1 MKFLFEDDRTYQS
14 LNKWAGDSEPHTAAY
29 YFWNQGSELQKS
41 GTGLFQ
47 SLLYQIL
54 RQTPD
59 LITPDWDNRPHH
71 EVWTADELQAA
82 FEKIANSTKLQS
94 RFCFFIDGLDEYEG
108 DQEDVT
114 KMLNIL
120 AAFKHIKTCASS
132 RPHRHYEKFLKRD
145 TRTFDIADFTQSDVE
160 NHARN
165 ELGKSKKFGLLTRS
179 QPECAK
185 IITDISAWASGV
197 WLWVSLVTSEIRKEA
212 EKGEDLDTLRRIVD
226 EFPSDLDKFFKR
238 MLEKIHPR
246 HKEQMAQIFLITV
259 EELQPLPLFSFALL
273 EKERAKPYFERYAI
287 DAKVEAFQE
296 NELRAQYPDLRSR
309 IHNRCGDLLV
319 VDDMRHPVFLSHS
332 VDFLHRTV
340 RDFLRDNY
348 RRELDKLVKDTFNPL
363 VSLCNICLA
372 LLKGAEIKDFRTP
385 SSLKVIIGLTD
396 ELLYYAHEAE
406 RRFGESVLPSLIPI
420 MDQLNATNTTFARRG
435 GGKRHWTHAK
445 DLPGPL
451 GLDAYKEGGNCNF
464 LALAVQTRLTGYV
477 RTKLE
482 ENPQLCKKDGRPL
495 LDYALRPL
503 RITPIA
509 MPCHSVRDE
518 ASIDVEMV
526 KLQLGPPCHA
536 DLNQPVYL
544 YSEETVWGLFLISIA
559 EKGRFKVSTSL
570 QKSWYEACKAMIRA
584 GAQLNY
590 SFVQC
595 DLTVLSV
602 LEYVFTASEVTV
614 LLNEFAETE
623 RARVLEAQQ
632 SDGRCLVQ

>member
-1 MKFLFEDDRTYQS
+1 MKFLYEDPRTHHALS
-14 LNKWAGDSEPHTAAY
+14 EWAGDSKPHTAAF

-54 RQTPD
+54 RNNPD
-59 LITPDWDNRPHH
+59 LITPDWESRSTH
-71 EVWTADELQAA
+71 EGWNMEELQAA
-82 FEKIANSTKLQS
+82 FQKIANSTKLES

-120 AAFKHIKTCASS
+120 AAFKHIKICASS
-132 RPHRHYEKFLKRD
+132 RPHRHYEKFLKRES
-145 TRTFDIADFTQSDVE
+145 RTFDIASFTQNDME

-165 ELGKSKKFGLLTRS
+165 ELGRSEKFQTLARS
-179 QPECAK
+179 RPECSK

-212 EKGEDLDTLRRIVD
+212 DKGEDFDTLRRIVD
-226 EFPSDLDKFFKR
+226 EFPSDLDRYFKR

-273 EKERAKPYFERYAI
+273 EKERTRPHFERYAI
-287 DAKVEAFQE
+287 EAKVKPFQTS
-296 NELRAQYPDLRSR
+296 ELEEQYPDLRSR

-348 RRELDKLVKDTFNPL
+348 RSELDKLVKDTFNPL
-363 VSLCNICLA
+363 ISLCNICLA
-372 LLKGAEIKDFRTP
+372 LLKGADVTNFRDP

-406 RRFGESVLPSLIPI
+406 RRFGESVVPSLVPI
-420 MDQLNATNTTFARRG
+420 LDELDKTNTLFGRRG
-435 GGKRHWTHAK
+435 GANRHWTHAR
-445 DLPGPL
+445 DLPPAQ

-482 ENPQLCKKDGRPL
+482 GNPQLCKKDGRPL

-509 MPCHSVRDE
+509 MPYHSIRDE
-518 ASIDVEMV
+518 ASIDLEMLKV
-526 KLQLGPPCHA
+526 LLGSPYHA
-536 DLNQPVYL
+536 SPNQPVYL
-544 YSEETVWGLFLISIA
+544 YSEETVWGLFLISVG
-559 EKGRFKVSTSL
+559 EKGRMNVSTGL
-570 QKSWYEACKAMIRA
+570 RKSWFEAIRALIRA

-590 SFVQC
+590 RFVQC
-595 DLTVLSV
+595 DLTVTAV
-602 LEYVFTASEVTV
+602 LEYVFTASEVAE
-614 LLNEFAETE
+614 LLKEFTDAEGVRE
-623 RARVLEAQQ
+623 LDAQQ
-632 SDGRCLVQ
+632 TEGHCVVQ